1 MAGSVVAAA
10 VMDVDHW
17 PALADA
23 AETKARSCPVFLL
36 SSAPLRYVSG
46 CLNWCLRWRAP
57 CSPRRTPMCGK
68 AGSSSKMR
76 PTSRRRSGEG
86 GRASPC
92 GRGGRTGPGGSGAQ
106 SQGVAY
112 LAKLPPCVALGREY
126 DTLRRRRTSSIA

>member
-46 CLNWCLRWRAP
+46 CVNWCRRGRAP

-76 PTSRRRSGEG
+76 PTSGDGVEKAAELLLVGGAEGLDPAGAEHNLKGLHILRSC
-86 GRASPC
+86 RHASP
-92 GRGGRTGPGGSGAQ
+92 
-106 SQGVAY
+106 
-112 LAKLPPCVALGREY
+112 
-126 DTLRRRRTSSIA
+126 